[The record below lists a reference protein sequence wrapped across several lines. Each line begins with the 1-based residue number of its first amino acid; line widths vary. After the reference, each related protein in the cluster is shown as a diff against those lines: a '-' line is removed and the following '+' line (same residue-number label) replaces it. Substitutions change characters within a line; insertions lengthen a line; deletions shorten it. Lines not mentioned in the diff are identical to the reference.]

1 MRIVL
6 FGPPGAGKGT
16 QARLL
21 EERRSLKQIAT
32 GDIIREAM
40 KNETPVGK
48 EAKSYVEKG
57 ELVPDSVVRKLAEQ
71 AIAERDFDDFVL
83 DGYPRTTQ
91 QAEWLT
97 SFLDEHNVPLHAVP
111 SLHVPD
117 EVIVNRLSKR
127 RVHKETGETYHLDHN
142 PPPADVDA
150 SMIVQRDDDQPETVR
165 NRLSVYREET
175 QPLEDYYRER
185 GLLVVVNGVGEIEDV
200 HQRIVDALEQA
211 EPSPRAE

>member
-21 EERRSLKQIAT
+21 EERHSLTQIAT

-71 AIAERDFDDFVL
+71 AIAD
-83 DGYPRTTQ
+83 
-91 QAEWLT
+91 
-97 SFLDEHNVPLHAVP
+97 P

-117 EVIVNRLSKR
+117 DVIVDRLSKR
-127 RVHKETGETYHLDHN
+127 RMHKETGDTYHLDHN
-142 PPPADVDA
+142 PPPADVDDD
-150 SMIVQRDDDQPETVR
+150 MIIQRDDDRPETVR
-165 NRLSVYREET
+165 NRLAVYRDET
-175 QPLEDYYRER
+175 EPLEEYYRER
-185 GLLVVVNGVGEIEDV
+185 DLLVVVNGVGDIEDV
-200 HQRIVDALEQA
+200 HGRILDALEQA
-211 EPSPRAE
+211 QTSARAE